1 MQSTRPASLVA
12 PRKKLSRQVLRDLYD
27 ERQRIHWRRRL
38 PLWRHHFIIWQ
49 RLPVTYN

>member
-12 PRKKLSRQVLRDLYD
+12 TRRKLSRQVLRDLHD

-38 PLWRHHFIIWQ
+38 PMYRLHFIIWQ
-49 RLPVTYN
+49 RLPMTYN